1 MGTLFP
7 SVPLAISSF
16 HGYCLDL
23 SRRLY
28 EGRITQDCNQS
39 RCRHYQRIFVRN
51 RAAKSQRPALDR
63 LPAPAA
69 GIREVEKWQL
79 RSDVHFSM
87 LRGGTSCGVSGYSES
102 ARAALSITFATS
114 LGCEM

>member
-1 MGTLFP
+1 M
-7 SVPLAISSF
+7 SSE
-16 HGYCLDL
+16 YCLIHNGGRKRENCPSQNICRYLHFNDYT
-23 SRRLY
+23 SR
-28 EGRITQDCNQS
+28 N
-39 RCRHYQRIFVRN
+39 
-51 RAAKSQRPALDR
+51 
-63 LPAPAA
+63 A

-87 LRGGTSCGVSGYSES
+87 LRGGTSCGVSGYSET